1 MENSIKI
8 IAIANQKGGV
18 GKTTTAVNLASY
30 LAFFGKET
38 LLIDMDPQANSTSG
52 FGIDK
57 AIIKL
62 SSYDLLI
69 NDAKIEKAIMPT
81 GVDWLDIIPATRDL
95 IGAEVELVHTI
106 ARETRLKKVFK
117 NFRGAYKYIVIDCP
131 PTLGLLTVNA
141 LTTATSI
148 LVPIQAEFYALEG
161 LSELINTVNLIKEDL
176 NPTLEIEGVLL
187 TMFDTRL
194 TLSSQ
199 VVEEIRKV
207 FKEKVYNTVIPRN
220 VRLAEAPSFGKPII
234 LYDPESRGAKAYQS
248 MAKEFLARN
257 GVQLCESSDNNNNHP
272 LIPQKADG
280 AREVKQQ

>member
-1 MENSIKI
+1 MENSYKI

-95 IGAEVELVHTI
+95 IGAEVELVNTI

-248 MAKEFLARN
+248 MAREFLARN
-257 GVQLCESSDNNNNHP
+257 GVQLRESGNDNNHS

-280 AREVKQQ
+280 SGEIK

>member
-1 MENSIKI
+1 MENSYKI

-69 NDAKIEKAIMPT
+69 NGAKIEETIMPT

-95 IGAEVELVHTI
+95 IGAEVELVQI
-106 ARETRLKKVFK
+106 ISRETRLKNVFK
-117 NFRGAYKYIVIDCP
+117 NFKGAYEYIVIDCP

-161 LSELINTVNLIKEDL
+161 LSELINTVTLIKEDL
-176 NPTLEIEGVLL
+176 NPTLEIEGVIL

-199 VVEEIRKV
+199 VMEEIRKV

-248 MAKEFLARN
+248 MAREFLARN
-257 GVQLCESSDNNNNHP
+257 GVQLRESGNDNNHS

-280 AREVKQQ
+280 SGEIK

>member
-1 MENSIKI
+1 MENSYKI

-248 MAKEFLARN
+248 MAREFLARN
-257 GVQLCESSDNNNNHP
+257 GVQLRESGNDNNHS

-280 AREVKQQ
+280 SGEIK

>member
-1 MENSIKI
+1 MENPTKI
-8 IAIANQKGGV
+8 IAVANQKGGV

-57 AIIKL
+57 AGIKR

-69 NDAKIEKAIMPT
+69 NGAKIEETIMPT

-95 IGAEVELVHTI
+95 IGAEVELVQI
-106 ARETRLKKVFK
+106 ISRETRLKNVFK
-117 NFRGAYKYIVIDCP
+117 NFKGAYEYIVIDCP

-161 LSELINTVNLIKEDL
+161 LSELINTVTLIKEDL
-176 NPTLEIEGVLL
+176 NPTLEIEGVIL

-199 VVEEIRKV
+199 VMEEIRKV

-248 MAKEFLARN
+248 MAREFLARN
-257 GVQLCESSDNNNNHP
+257 GVQLRESGNDNNHS

-280 AREVKQQ
+280 SGEIK